1 MSDDES
7 MLSNLS
13 RLIPGY
19 GAYRE
24 QESRREDDRRTR
36 QFLTKRLGDCKARLD
51 AVGKQ
56 AVNRGDLETPAAME
70 AIRSQIDRAQS
81 RVAAAVEGYASWFG
95 SRQVDADLLEEI
107 ARLDGNLVSLVD
119 QIDELAKSLLD
130 ADRPGSGELNE
141 AVDLLHARLD
151 RRTEMLQSGS

>member
-1 MSDDES
+1 MSDDDS

-36 QFLTKRLGDCKARLD
+36 QFLSKRLADCKARLD

-56 AVNRGDLETPAAME
+56 AVKL
-70 AIRSQIDRAQS
+70 
-81 RVAAAVEGYASWFG
+81 
-95 SRQVDADLLEEI
+95 
-107 ARLDGNLVSLVD
+107 LVD
-119 QIDELAKSLLD
+119 SRRCLF
-130 ADRPGSGELNE
+130 SGYGGVSYLEIPPE
-141 AVDLLHARLD
+141 
-151 RRTEMLQSGS
+151 